1 MGAWYQSKDE
11 VISLLKSNEKGL
23 TNKEADNRILKYGLN
38 KLPSKRKASFIKI
51 FFKQLLDPI
60 IILLLITVF
69 FCIFINE
76 YIDAIAITFIIMV
89 DLIMGAFQEWK
100 ANKTANSLERLI
112 NVNTRVIRED
122 TEEEIDSA
130 YLVPGDIVLIESGNK
145 ISADMRILESHNLQ
159 VDEASLTGESLNEA
173 KFDSVLDENTPLAD
187 RENMVYAGTVV
198 VTGRA
203 KCIVINTGQHTEIG
217 KIAHEVNSVKE
228 AKSPLTIRMEKFSK
242 QISILVVVIALIIAL
257 ALVYKGVPGSEIFL
271 SVIALSVSAMPEGLP
286 LSLTMAL
293 TIGSNKMMKKNVIVK
308 KLNSVESLGSCTV
321 IASDKTGTLTVD
333 EQTAKKVVLPNNSV
347 YDITG
352 TGYNDKGEIIGN
364 DKYKKE
370 VLEIASLGYLNNEA
384 GLEESDNSFIYYG
397 DSIDI
402 AFLAFYKK
410 SKADISNIEIIEK
423 IPYESENKYS
433 AIFYKKDGELRCT
446 VKGSIEKVM
455 SFCNRMNNNKKIDTK
470 LLLDQNQSLAKN
482 GYRVIAV
489 ADGKVNS
496 TGFKESDI
504 KELVFK
510 GMVGF
515 IDPVRDGVKESL
527 KECKTAGIKVVMIT
541 GDHPLT
547 AFAIAKDLKLAS
559 NFSEVT
565 TGEEVEK
572 AYLLGEEEFDSFV
585 MNKTVFTRVTPI
597 DKLRIVDSYKR
608 QGEFIAVT
616 GDGVN
621 DAPALKSAN
630 IGIAM
635 GSGTDVA
642 KETASMI
649 ILDNSFKSIVAGIK
663 EGRTAYSN
671 IRKVCYMLLSC
682 AVAEILFF
690 LLSIVANLPMP
701 LVAIQLLWLNIVT
714 DGLQDF
720 ALSFEK
726 SEKGIMKEK
735 PRSPKDTIFN
745 SEMLSEVILSGIVIG
760 LIVFGVWV
768 YLINYIH
775 MDEMLARGYIM
786 VLMVFIQNIHV
797 FNCRSE
803 RESAFKVSLK
813 NNPLVLF
820 SILSAITLQI
830 IVMEVPLFSEF
841 LQVKPIPLIEIMEML
856 IYAFIVLIVME
867 IYKIFK
873 RRI

>member
-321 IASDKTGTLTVD
+321 IASDKTGTLTQNKMTV
-333 EQTAKKVVLPNNSV
+333 KKLFYNNQLV
-347 YDITG
+347 
-352 TGYNDKGEIIGN
+352 E
-364 DKYKKE
+364 
-370 VLEIASLGYLNNEA
+370 
-384 GLEESDNSFIYYG
+384 
-397 DSIDI
+397 
-402 AFLAFYKK
+402 
-410 SKADISNIEIIEK
+410 IEK
-423 IPYESENKYS
+423 INTNTT
-433 AIFYKKDGELRCT
+433 ITEL
-446 VKGSIEKVM
+446 EKLVYISM
-455 SFCNRMNNNKKIDTK
+455 FCNDTKVANDKTLTGDPTETALIDMGYKDKKI
-470 LLLDQNQSLAKN
+470 
-482 GYRVIAV
+482 
-489 ADGKVNS
+489 
-496 TGFKESDI
+496 
-504 KELVFK
+504 
-510 GMVGF
+510 
-515 IDPVRDGVKESL
+515 
-527 KECKTAGIKVVMIT
+527 
-541 GDHPLT
+541 
-547 AFAIAKDLKLAS
+547 AI
-559 NFSEVT
+559 
-565 TGEEVEK
+565 
-572 AYLLGEEEFDSFV
+572 
-585 MNKTVFTRVTPI
+585 
-597 DKLRIVDSYKR
+597 
-608 QGEFIAVT
+608 
-616 GDGVN
+616 
-621 DAPALKSAN
+621 
-630 IGIAM
+630 
-635 GSGTDVA
+635 
-642 KETASMI
+642 
-649 ILDNSFKSIVAGIK
+649 
-663 EGRTAYSN
+663 
-671 IRKVCYMLLSC
+671 IR
-682 AVAEILFF
+682 
-690 LLSIVANLPMP
+690 
-701 LVAIQLLWLNIVT
+701 
-714 DGLQDF
+714 
-720 ALSFEK
+720 
-726 SEKGIMKEK
+726 
-735 PRSPKDTIFN
+735 
-745 SEMLSEVILSGIVIG
+745 
-760 LIVFGVWV
+760 
-768 YLINYIH
+768 
-775 MDEMLARGYIM
+775 
-786 VLMVFIQNIHV
+786 
-797 FNCRSE
+797 
-803 RESAFKVSLK
+803 
-813 NNPLVLF
+813 
-820 SILSAITLQI
+820 
-830 IVMEVPLFSEF
+830 
-841 LQVKPIPLIEIMEML
+841 
-856 IYAFIVLIVME
+856 
-867 IYKIFK
+867 
-873 RRI
+873 

>member
-1 MGAWYQSKDE
+1 
-11 VISLLKSNEKGL
+11 
-23 TNKEADNRILKYGLN
+23 
-38 KLPSKRKASFIKI
+38 
-51 FFKQLLDPI
+51 
-60 IILLLITVF
+60 
-69 FCIFINE
+69 
-76 YIDAIAITFIIMV
+76 MV